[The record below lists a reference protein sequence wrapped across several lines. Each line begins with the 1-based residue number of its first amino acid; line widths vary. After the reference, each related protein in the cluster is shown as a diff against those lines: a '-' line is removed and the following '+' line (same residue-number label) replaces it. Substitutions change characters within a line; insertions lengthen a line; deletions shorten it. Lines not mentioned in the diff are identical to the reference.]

1 MKLHANATT
10 TPRTR
15 LLMCRRVVEQG
26 WTLKAA
32 AAAAGVSERRGHVWL
47 ARYRGQGPA
56 GLEDRSSA
64 PHRVPRRTPP
74 ERVRAVLGLRA
85 LRMTAAQIGET
96 LGMPVSTVSAVLAR
110 AGQGRLPRSEP
121 AGPANRYERRHP
133 GELVHVDVK
142 KLGVI
147 VRAGHRAHGD
157 RRTRARGAGFEYVHV
172 ALDDASRLAYA
183 EVLPDE
189 RAETVVGFLRRVVA
203 AFAAK
208 GVAVQRVL
216 TDNGPGYRSTL
227 HAICCR
233 ELGLAHRRTRPYRP
247 RTNGKVE
254 RFIQTLTQ
262 GWADGQIFASSA
274 ERTAVLPA
282 WLDWYNHVR
291 PHSSLKRQT
300 PAERLRVLLINA
312 AGTHT

>member
-1 MKLHANATT
+1 VT
-10 TPRTR
+10 
-15 LLMCRRVVEQG
+15 EQG

-32 AAAAGVSERRGHVWL
+32 AAAAGLSERRGHVWL
-47 ARYRGQGPA
+47 ARYRAQGPA
-56 GLEDRSSA
+56 GLRDRSSA
-64 PHRVPRRTPP
+64 PRRVPGRTPP
-74 ERVRAVLGLRA
+74 EREGMILALRA

-96 LGMPVSTVSAVLAR
+96 LGMPTSTVSAVLAR
-110 AGQGRLPRSEP
+110 AGQGRLPRAEP

-147 VRAGHRAHGD
+147 VRAGHRVHGD

-189 RAETVVGFLRRVVA
+189 RAESVVGFLRRVVA

-208 GVAVQRVL
+208 GVHVERVL
-216 TDNGPGYRSTL
+216 TDNGPSYTSTL
-227 HAICCR
+227 HAICCK
-233 ELGLAHRRTRPYRP
+233 ELGIAHRRTRPYSP

-262 GWADGQIFASSA
+262 GWAYGQIFASSA
-274 ERTAVLPA
+274 ERAAALPA
-282 WLDWYNHVR
+282 WIDWYNRVR

-300 PAERLRVLLINA
+300 PAERLRLLLINA
-312 AGTHT
+312 ARTHT

>member
-1 MKLHANATT
+1 MKLHANATS
-10 TPRTR
+10 TPKTR
-15 LLMCRRVVEQG
+15 LVLCRRVIDQG

-32 AAAAGVSERRGHVWL
+32 AAAAGLSERRGHVWL
-47 ARYRGQGPA
+47 ARYRAQGPA
-56 GLEDRSSA
+56 GLEDRPSM

-74 ERVRAVLGLRA
+74 ERVRVILALRA
-85 LRMTAAQIGET
+85 LGMTAAQIAET
-96 LGMPVSTVSAVLAR
+96 LAMPTSTVSAVRAR

-121 AGPANRYERRHP
+121 AGPVNRYERRHP

-157 RRTRARGAGFEYVHV
+157 RRTRVRGAGFEYVHV
-172 ALDDASRLAYA
+172 AVDDASRLAYA

-189 RAETVVGFLRRVVA
+189 RAERVVGFLRRLVA

-208 GVAVQRVL
+208 GVRVQRIL
-216 TDNGPGYRSTL
+216 TDNGPGYLSTL
-227 HAICCR
+227 HAICCK

-262 GWADGQIFASSA
+262 GWAYGQIFASSA
-274 ERTAVLPA
+274 ERTAALPA

-300 PAERLRVLLINA
+300 PAARLGLLLTNA
-312 AGTHT
+312 AGTHN